1 MSRCGVWKRSFR
13 LTLKLPLPHSTGFG
27 EPLPS
32 PTGLKGVGF
41 LQACLLAEPP
51 SRAFLPPCERDAR
64 APSPRCA
71 GNAGVP
77 SATPTAREKTYPS
90 NTNRASEVHQ
100 LPPSCR
106 FPPLRE
112 GNRARVR
119 FPLLAGGTLRRGF
132 SFIRTF
138 VNSGSAI
145 GIIPIAWSEFTIAP
159 LLQVPPASR
168 GEPRRGSVPPA
179 CRGNLKEGVLVYPRF
194 YELWLGDRDDN
205 PLT

>member
-1 MSRCGVWKRSFR
+1 VRKRSFR

-77 SATPTAREKTYPS
+77 PATPTAREKTYPS

-100 LPPSCR
+100 LPPSFR

-112 GNRARVR
+112 GNRE
-119 FPLLAGGTLRRGF
+119 RR
-132 SFIRTF
+132 
-138 VNSGSAI
+138 AY
-145 GIIPIAWSEFTIAP
+145 
-159 LLQVPPASR
+159 
-168 GEPRRGSVPPA
+168 SVPPA
-179 CRGNLKEGVLVYPRF
+179 CRGNLKEGVINCCF
-194 YELWLGDRDDN
+194 FELWLSDWYKLPQGGRGVGGESRKYE
-205 PLT
+205 PPRYRQGGRVVAALRVHAITFW

>member
-1 MSRCGVWKRSFR
+1 VRKRSFR

-77 SATPTAREKTYPS
+77 PATPTAREKTYPS

-100 LPPSCR
+100 LPPSFR

-119 FPLLAGGTLRRGF
+119 FPLLAGGTLRRGSSTAVF
-132 SFIRTF
+132 L
-138 VNSGSAI
+138 NSGSAI
-145 GIIPIAWSEFTIAP
+145 GISSHRVGEGLGVRAENTNP
-159 LLQVPPASR
+159 LAY
-168 GEPRRGSVPPA
+168 
-179 CRGNLKEGVLVYPRF
+179 NEGVGCRSLARPCDYFSVMRRAP
-194 YELWLGDRDDN
+194 
-205 PLT
+205 T